1 MLSKAYENINMIE
14 KAIKVYQRYYQNEI
28 SDLPEELR
36 SHYCHLLRLFGS
48 QEYDAGRF
56 MILAFYFAI

>member
-1 MLSKAYENINMIE
+1 MLSKAYENLNMIE

-28 SDLPEELR
+28 SDLPAELR

-48 QEYDAGRF
+48 QEYDAGRSI
-56 MILAFYFAI
+56 ILTLYLA